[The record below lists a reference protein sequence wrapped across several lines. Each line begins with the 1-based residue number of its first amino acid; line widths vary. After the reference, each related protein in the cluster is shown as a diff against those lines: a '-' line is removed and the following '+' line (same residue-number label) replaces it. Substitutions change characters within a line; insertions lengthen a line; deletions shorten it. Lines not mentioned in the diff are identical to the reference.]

1 MGGGQE
7 LGAGQGQNPGVG
19 RGRGRGWG
27 RGCTLVR
34 KSLLLSRLES
44 CPSPCSTVGRLLSGT
59 PRSRCKGDSWCP
71 GKKTLSAYSL

>member
-19 RGRGRGWG
+19 RGRG